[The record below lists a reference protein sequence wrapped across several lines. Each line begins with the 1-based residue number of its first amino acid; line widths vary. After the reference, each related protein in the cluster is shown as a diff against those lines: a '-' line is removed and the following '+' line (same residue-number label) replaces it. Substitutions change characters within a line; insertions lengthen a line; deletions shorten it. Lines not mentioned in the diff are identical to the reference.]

1 MHVPIYLVCGT
12 SCTECFGMFI
22 LRLILVRSCN
32 SREAATNLSLLKEHW
47 KHVTN
52 WRSMLIVKLDV
63 KTSLK
68 VMQKKK
74 GCSTKKIQCTYVKDV
89 NRRQVNVLWFIDS
102 ISIGF
107 SSRTRLSFHNFFF
120 FKREISMWVLS
131 YGKIREEKGI
141 ETCFPPVCSWLSK
154 RFC

>member
-32 SREAATNLSLLKEHW
+32 PLSLLKEHW

-120 FKREISMWVLS
+120 FK
-131 YGKIREEKGI
+131 EKYQCGFWAMAKS
-141 ETCFPPVCSWLSK
+141 ERK
-154 RFC
+154 KA